1 MTDTQT
7 EAQADTQTEA
17 EANES
22 VATVS
27 LDSLDTFQRMFAERL
42 IGEIEEH
49 NKIVKEIKASSS
61 NLDDVMDSVRA
72 GDDPKVVKARERI
85 ESLNADLE
93 KVEASLREY
102 VKAQAEKILS
112 TQKETDTSALDEQR
126 KSLSQKISQGVN
138 YLAGE
143 TGVDKKALPLPKV
156 ATLRGMSSGEGAGAG
171 GRRLRG
177 FSVVVDG
184 KEALMGGKSSFS
196 AAAKVLN
203 TDTANLQEAYFKAA
217 GTNEAEKFPAKVEFT
232 FDGHAVVA
240 YRTEGG
246 AATERVANAS

>member
-17 EANES
+17 ESPA
-22 VATVS
+22 VS

-49 NKIVKEIKASSS
+49 NGIVAQIKASSS

-72 GDDPKVVKARERI
+72 GDDAKVVKARDRI
-85 ESLNADLE
+85 EALNAELE
-93 KVEASLREY
+93 KVESTLRDY

-112 TQKETDTSALDEQR
+112 EQKETDTSGLDEQR
-126 KSLSQKISQGVN
+126 KALSAKISQGVN

-240 YRTEGG
+240 YRVEGG
-246 AATERVANAS
+246 AATERAAS